1 MQQLWQTTCG
11 WDEAVPSH
19 IETKWNAFR
28 VTLPIIQTL
37 KIPSWTTYT
46 PNCHLQVDG
55 FSDASEQAYCG
66 AVYLRIHDGDQISS
80 RLLVAKARVA
90 PLKTTTIPKLEL
102 CAAVLL
108 VDLLKR
114 VMPKIPSNH
123 QLFLWTYSSIVLGW
137 LQKSPQS
144 LKTFVSNRISK
155 LLDFCSVSTWQHVRT
170 EDNPADLGTR
180 GSLTHDLIQSKL
192 WWHGPPWLLLPNE
205 S

>member
-1 MQQLWQTTCG
+1 M
-11 WDEAVPSH
+11 P
-19 IETKWNAFR
+19 R
-28 VTLPIIQTL
+28 
-37 KIPSWTTYT
+37 WTNYT
-46 PNCHLQVDG
+46 PNCQLQVHG

-108 VDLLKR
+108 VDLLKK

-123 QLFLWTYSSIVLGW
+123 QLFLWTDSSIVLGW

-144 LKTFVSNRISK
+144 LKIFVSNRISK
-155 LLDFCSVSTWQHVRT
+155 LPGFCSIST
-170 EDNPADLGTR
+170 
-180 GSLTHDLIQSKL
+180 
-192 WWHGPPWLLLPNE
+192 
-205 S
+205 